1 MKIELTHDLIAK
13 KVREAVSAQDRS
25 RLHAQHIVRVRHE
38 LYLTTPELLLT
49 GEELTFIQPYKSG
62 LLLSD
67 SEQNFLSRSEKEVAA
82 RLRWVYL
89 RNFLN
94 IAFVLGTI
102 FTILGLREYRRA
114 ERSVYQNQQ
123 LATDLI
129 KISADV
135 RRIKTVKDLQVLQ
148 DKIADLRA
156 TKLTDEQLTEWM
168 RSAKSD
174 SLLKL
179 LDDNPPNSESFAASL
194 RPVLVAG
201 KIDFEQKG
209 KNKYKA
215 GGFPQAEIDV
225 LGMKALSDKADGSF
239 RFYVLTDP
247 ALLPP
252 HFNISI
258 QAEGYARYTEAI
270 TPAKE
275 ANGKVYFPIQEIK
288 MQLE

>member
-49 GEELTFIQPYKSG
+49 GEELAFIQPYKSV

-67 SEQNFLSRSEKEVAA
+67 SEQDFLQRSEKEVAA

-102 FTILGLREYRRA
+102 FTIWGLREYRRA
-114 ERSVYQNQQ
+114 ERTAYQNQQ

-129 KISADV
+129 KISSDI
-135 RRIKTVKDLQVLQ
+135 RQIKTVKDLHQLQ
-148 DKIADLRA
+148 DKIAELRA
-156 TKLTDEQLTEWM
+156 TKLTDEQVTEWL
-168 RSAKSD
+168 RSAESD

-194 RPVLVAG
+194 RPVLVEG
-201 KIDFEQKG
+201 KIDFERKHKSGQ
-209 KNKYKA
+209 
-215 GGFPQAEIDV
+215 FPEAEIDI
-225 LGMKALSDKADGSF
+225 LGMKALSSKADGSF
-239 RFYVLTDP
+239 RFYILTDP

-258 QAEGYARYTEAI
+258 QAAGYARYTEAI

-275 ANGKVYFPIQEIK
+275 ANGKIYFPVQEIK
-288 MQLE
+288 MLAE

>member
-38 LYLTTPELLLT
+38 LYLTTPALLLT
-49 GEELTFIQPYKSG
+49 GEELTFVQPYKSG

-67 SEQNFLSRSEKEVAA
+67 SEQAFLLRSEQEVAA

-102 FTILGLREYRRA
+102 FTIWGLREYRRA
-114 ERSVYQNQQ
+114 ERTAYQNQQ

-129 KISADV
+129 KISSDI
-135 RRIKTVKDLQVLQ
+135 RRIKTVKDLHQLQ
-148 DKIADLRA
+148 DKIAELRA
-156 TKLTDEQLTEWM
+156 TKLTDEQVTEWL
-168 RSAKSD
+168 RSAESD

-194 RPVLVAG
+194 RPVLVEG
-201 KIDFEQKG
+201 KIHFERKH
-209 KNKYKA
+209 KA
-215 GGFPQAEIDV
+215 GQFPEAEIDI

-252 HFNISI
+252 HFNLSV

-275 ANGKVYFPIQEIK
+275 ANGKVYFPVQEIK
-288 MQLE
+288 MLAE